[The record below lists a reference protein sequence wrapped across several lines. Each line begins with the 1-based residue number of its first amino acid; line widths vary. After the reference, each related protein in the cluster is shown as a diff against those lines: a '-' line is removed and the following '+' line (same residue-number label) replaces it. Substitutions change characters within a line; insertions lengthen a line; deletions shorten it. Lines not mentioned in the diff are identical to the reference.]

1 MRTTVMKI
9 SEQALRNNTKCIRE
23 SIPGHVKLMC
33 VVKANAYGH
42 GSAECA
48 RIMAENGADAFAV
61 AISEEAL
68 HLRRAGIHMPILV
81 LGGGSDESLMEAVEA
96 GASQAVF
103 TEHMLDVLQRAAEKY
118 RVTAKAHLK
127 IDTGMSRIGAK
138 GMDSLKEI
146 VHHWKECCPNVK
158 MEGIFT
164 HFCAA
169 DEDEEFTDL
178 QNSRFEEAVAYVK
191 AQGFDPI
198 AHAAATSAMMKEK
211 YQHDMVRAGVG
222 LYGTLLPELDGKL
235 QYAQQLTCYPVRID
249 EIAAGETVGYGRT
262 YTAGRPMRVMTIP
275 VGYGDG
281 YPRILS
287 NRADVLVCGKRAK
300 IIGRVCMDM
309 IMADI
314 TDIPEASLDSEVV
327 LMGEQGCER
336 ITPDELAE
344 KAQTIPY
351 EIMLGFSPRVRY
363 VHENA
368 PAGE

>member
-9 SEQALRNNTKCIRE
+9 SEQALRSNTACIR
-23 SIPGHVKLMC
+23 SAINANVKLMC

-42 GSAECA
+42 GSVETA
-48 RIMAENGADAFAV
+48 RIMAEAGADAFAV
-61 AISEEAL
+61 AIAEEAL
-68 HLRRAGIHMPILV
+68 QLRRAGITLPILV
-81 LGGGSDESLMEAVEA
+81 LGGGSDESLAEAVEA
-96 GASQAVF
+96 GASQAVY
-103 TEHMLDVLQRAAEKY
+103 TAHMLDVLQRAAEKY

-138 GMDSLKEI
+138 GMDSLRAI
-146 VHHWKECCPNVK
+146 VEYWKANCPKVE

-178 QNSRFEEAVAYVK
+178 QNARFEEAIAYVK
-191 AQGFDPI
+191 SQGFSPL

-222 LYGTLLPELDGKL
+222 LYGTLLPELKDQL
-235 QYAQQLTCYPVRID
+235 QYAQKLTCYPVRID
-249 EIAAGETVGYGRT
+249 DIHAGDTVGYGRT
-262 YTAGRPMRVMTIP
+262 FAAENDMRVMTIP

-287 NRADVLVCGKRAK
+287 NKADVLVCGKRAK

-309 IMADI
+309 IMADV
-314 TDIPEASLDSEVV
+314 THIPEANLDSEVV
-327 LMGEQGCER
+327 LMGAQGNER

-363 VHENA
+363 MHENA
-368 PAGE
+368 ADGE

>member
-1 MRTTVMKI
+1 
-9 SEQALRNNTKCIRE
+9 
-23 SIPGHVKLMC
+23 
-33 VVKANAYGH
+33 
-42 GSAECA
+42 
-48 RIMAENGADAFAV
+48 
-61 AISEEAL
+61 
-68 HLRRAGIHMPILV
+68 
-81 LGGGSDESLMEAVEA
+81 
-96 GASQAVF
+96 
-103 TEHMLDVLQRAAEKY
+103 
-118 RVTAKAHLK
+118 VTAKAHLK

-138 GMDSLKEI
+138 GMDRVKEI
-146 VHHWKECCPNVK
+146 VEHWKKCCPNVK

-178 QNSRFEEAVAYVK
+178 QNARFEEAVAYVK
-191 AQGFDPI
+191 SQGFAPI

-222 LYGTLLPELDGKL
+222 LYGTLLKELEGKL
-235 QYAQQLTCYPVRID
+235 QYAQKLTCYPVRID
-249 EIAAGETVGYGRT
+249 EIEKGDTVGYGRT
-262 YTAGRPMRVMTIP
+262 FAADRNMRVMTIP

-287 NRADVLVCGKRAK
+287 NRADVLVCGKRAR

-309 IMADI
+309 IMADV
-314 TDIPEASLDSEVV
+314 TDIPEACMDSEVV
-327 LMGEQGCER
+327 LMGRQGSES

-363 VHENA
+363 VHENL
-368 PAGE
+368 PISE